1 MSDVT
6 VCLPGGF
13 DRWYLLTRYHV
24 AEMAAVQA
32 RTRRLET
39 SVTSICHVSRVTCHE
54 CHTAVCCG
62 VAGGGTVGSLYTR
75 SALALLLSSG

>member
-32 RTRRLET
+32 RTRRLVT
-39 SVTSICHVSRVTCHE
+39 SVTSICHVSRVTNV
-54 CHTAVCCG
+54 TGPGSAAVWRG
-62 VAGGGTVGSLYTR
+62 EGR
-75 SALALLLSSG
+75 

>member
-1 MSDVT
+1 MLDFVT

-32 RTRRLET
+32 RTRRLEII
-39 SVTSICHVSRVTCHE
+39 VTSICHVSRVTNV
-54 CHTAVCCG
+54 TRPGSAAVWRG
-62 VAGGGTVGSLYTR
+62 HGR
-75 SALALLLSSG
+75 